1 MQERYLGD
9 IHDYFKFL
17 FLKFLSI
24 NLNMKIGLNW
34 FLVNPMEIGLTEMAK
49 NDGEKRKY
57 LEQSE
62 FLSYDFK
69 IIKELSEFKNRKK
82 RKIKKFSRSTSLIKY
97 INFFDEYIDYK
108 NRDSWLTKSLSH
120 LKEEKIIFLDPD
132 NGFSNFK
139 KGKSSMKYLLP
150 EDCEVILQSNKIVI
164 FSQFQSF
171 NKKNTIY
178 LKEIYKNLKKF
189 NLNPVL
195 PIIRNRT
202 APNTFFITLLPK
214 RNKINL
220 SKIFDCYAK
229 KISKVEIIKSL

>member
-120 LKEEKIIFLDPD
+120 LKEEKIIFW
-132 NGFSNFK
+132 
-139 KGKSSMKYLLP
+139 
-150 EDCEVILQSNKIVI
+150 ILTTD
-164 FSQFQSF
+164 FQ
-171 NKKNTIY
+171 I
-178 LKEIYKNLKKF
+178 LKK
-189 NLNPVL
+189 V
-195 PIIRNRT
+195 
-202 APNTFFITLLPK
+202 
-214 RNKINL
+214 
-220 SKIFDCYAK
+220 
-229 KISKVEIIKSL
+229 KVQ

>member
-17 FLKFLSI
+17 FLKYLSI

-34 FLVNPMEIGLTEMAK
+34 FLVNPMEISLTEMAK
-49 NDGEKRKY
+49 NDGEKRRY
-57 LEQSE
+57 LEKSE
-62 FLSYDFK
+62 FLSYDLK
-69 IIKELSEFKNRKK
+69 IIKELSEFKDRKK

-97 INFFDEYIDYK
+97 INFYDEYIDYK

-120 LKEEKIIFLDPD
+120 LKDEKIIFLDPD
-132 NGFSNFK
+132 NGFSNSK
-139 KGKSSMKYLLP
+139 KGKSSMKYVLP
-150 EDCEVILQSNKIVI
+150 EDCELILQSNKIVI
-164 FSQFQSF
+164 FTQFQSF

-189 NLNPVL
+189 NLNPVF

-202 APNTFFITLLPK
+202 PPNTFFITLLPK
-214 RNKINL
+214 KNKINL
-220 SKIFDCYAK
+220 SKIFHCYA
-229 KISKVEIIKSL
+229 INNSKVEIIRSL